1 MTDVNTKTARWFK
14 LIYGLLSLLMLL
26 ALLAF
31 SYATWSNVK
40 QQANLSL
47 TPHNQSLTS
56 IVKRFFVHQEALLG
70 ELAQS
75 IVVTDNPDNIIQ
87 IRLNDVLRAT
97 PQMRVLAVVNSKG
110 AIVATTGNIHTLE
123 WLDLFDNDQ
132 VTIGRPF
139 RPTFVGENILPM
151 RKPIKNSSGVTTGY
165 VVAAYRLLGNN
176 AIWQEAEE
184 AESKRRSMIIGE
196 DGRVYISY
204 PESDTFWQSF
214 VSMKVE
220 EGFLQTLAELTQK
233 AGQWQTRDVQY
244 QDEKLLIT
252 ASLIESYHFYIVS
265 GIQSA
270 DLFTRWFERMKFVA
284 LAVFIFL
291 VAGLFVFRIIITRAS
306 RFESARNVAEHNV
319 FKLSRAIEQSPSSV
333 IVTDENWLI
342 EYANDRLSDGTEASI
357 KLIPGQ
363 MLLEHF
369 PHTLLKDD
377 VAAVSENLLHGNNWY
392 GERRAREQKQ
402 WFSYSISAMTDDDG
416 KISNYVI
423 VTQDITERKQVEVR
437 LYKQAN
443 FDALTGLPNRR
454 RTSELLNENLK
465 SAWQEN
471 QRVAVLYMDVDNFK
485 QVNDTFGHI
494 LGDQMLQLVAVRLQK
509 AVSDQG
515 VACHMSGDEFLVS
528 MLFDGKDDITA
539 LADNIMTVMREP
551 VLLEGKKLFISVS
564 IGIACYPEDSADV
577 SSLLKHADIALYE
590 SKNRGRRC
598 YSFFSSELDDKNK
611 RKIELES
618 EVRNALANNELFMV
632 YQTKNKISSGEVYGF
647 EALMRWES
655 PRLGFVSPEEFIS
668 AAEEIGVIDKLGEFA
683 LYEACRDLQKFQ
695 NLVSQPLAMA
705 VNVSM
710 YQLTNS
716 DIVGT
721 VQKVINDTGINPSV
735 LELEITES
743 MLAQRLEEVQPVLN
757 SLLGLG
763 VSLSIDD
770 FGTGYSSLSYLT
782 RFPVSALKIDRCFIT
797 DMVDNRSDATLT
809 HTVITMAHKLGLKV
823 VAEGIED
830 EDQLALL
837 RVYGCDLGQG
847 YLFTKP
853 LNYVQMTGHLKSQQ
867 EKPDWAI

>member
-1 MTDVNTKTARWFK
+1 MTEINTKTSRWFK

-31 SYATWSNVK
+31 GYATWSNVK
-40 QQANLSL
+40 QQAYLSL

-56 IVKRFFVHQEALLG
+56 VVKRFFVHQESLLG

-75 IVVTDNPDNIIQ
+75 IIVTDNPDNIIQ

-97 PQMRVLAVVNSKG
+97 PQMRVLAVIDSKG
-110 AIVATTGNIHTLE
+110 DIVATTGNIHTLE

-151 RKPIKNSSGVTTGY
+151 RKPIKSINGVTTGY
-165 VVAAYRLLGNN
+165 VVAAYRLLGND

-184 AESKRRSMIIGE
+184 AESKRRSMIIGD

-204 PESDTFWQSF
+204 PEADTFWQSF

-220 EGFLQTLAELTQK
+220 EDFLQTLAELTRQP
-233 AGQWQTRDVQY
+233 GQWQTHDVQY

-265 GIQSA
+265 GIQST

-291 VAGLFVFRIIITRAS
+291 VAGLFVFRIILTRAS
-306 RFESARNVAEHNV
+306 RFESARNIAEHNV

-333 IVTDENWLI
+333 IVTDEKWLI
-342 EYANDRLSDGTEASI
+342 EYANNRLNDSADVSV
-357 KLIPGQ
+357 KLEPGQ
-363 MLLEHF
+363 MLLEYF
-369 PHTLLKDD
+369 PHTLLKKD
-377 VAAVSENLLHGNNWY
+377 VPAVSESLLHGNNWY
-392 GERRAREQKQ
+392 GERRAKEQKQ
-402 WFSYSISAMTDDDG
+402 WFSYSISAMTNDDG
-416 KISNYVI
+416 QLRNYVI
-423 VTQDITERKQVEVR
+423 VTQDITERKQVELR
-437 LYKQAN
+437 LFKQAN

-454 RTSELLNENLK
+454 RTNDLLNESLK
-465 SAWQEN
+465 SAWQAN

-485 QVNDTFGHI
+485 QVNDTFGHM
-494 LGDQMLQLVAVRLQK
+494 LGDQMLQLVAVRLQQ
-509 AVSDQG
+509 AVADQG

-528 MLFDGKDDITA
+528 MVFDNKEDITA
-539 LADNIMTVMREP
+539 LADNIMDVMKQP

-564 IGIACYPEDSADV
+564 IGIARYPEDSADV
-577 SSLLKHADIALYE
+577 SGLLKHADIALYE
-590 SKNRGRRC
+590 SKNQGRRC
-598 YSFFSSELDDKNK
+598 YSFFSQELDDRNK
-611 RKIELES
+611 RKVELES
-618 EVRNALANNELFMV
+618 EIRNALANKELFMV
-632 YQTKNKISSGEVYGF
+632 YQTKNKIGSGEVSGF
-647 EALMRWES
+647 EALMRWQS

-683 LYEACRDLQKFQ
+683 LSEACRDLQKFQ

-721 VQKVINDTGINPSV
+721 VEKIIKETGINPSV

-757 SLLGLG
+757 NLLGLG

-782 RFPVSALKIDRCFIT
+782 RFPVSALKIDRCFII

-853 LNYVQMTGHLKSQQ
+853 LDFEQMAAHLKSQQ

>member
-1 MTDVNTKTARWFK
+1 MTEVNTKTARWFK

-26 ALLAF
+26 ALFAF

-40 QQANLSL
+40 QQAHLSL

-56 IVKRFFVHQEALLG
+56 VVKRFFVHQESLLG
-70 ELAQS
+70 ALAQS
-75 IVVTDNPDNIIQ
+75 ITVTDTPDKIIQ

-97 PQMRVLAVVNSKG
+97 PQMRVLAVVDSHG
-110 AIVATTGNIHTLE
+110 SIVATTGNIHTLE

-151 RKPIKNSSGVTTGY
+151 RKPIINSNGVTTGY
-165 VVAAYRLLGNN
+165 VVAAYRLLGND

-184 AESKRRSMIIGE
+184 AESKRRSMIIGD

-220 EGFLQTLAELTQK
+220 ENFLHTLAELTEK

-270 DLFTRWFERMKFVA
+270 DLLSRWFERMKFVA

-291 VAGLFVFRIIITRAS
+291 VAGLFVFRIILRRAL

-333 IVTDENWLI
+333 IVTDEKWLI
-342 EYANDRLSDGTEASI
+342 EYANNRLSDEADVSN
-357 KLIPGQ
+357 KLTPGQ

-369 PHTLLKDD
+369 PHTLLKND
-377 VAAVSENLLHGNNWY
+377 VSAVSENLLHGNNWY

-402 WFSYSISAMTDDDG
+402 WFSYSISAMTNDDG
-416 KISNYVI
+416 QISNYVI

-437 LYKQAN
+437 LFKQAN

-454 RTSELLNENLK
+454 RTNELLNENLK
-465 SAWQEN
+465 SAWQKN

-485 QVNDTFGHI
+485 QVNDTFGHM
-494 LGDQMLQLVAVRLQK
+494 LGDQMLQLIAVRLQQTV
-509 AVSDQG
+509 ADQG

-528 MLFDGKDDITA
+528 MVFDSKDDITA
-539 LADNIMTVMREP
+539 LADNIMKVMRQP

-564 IGIACYPEDSADV
+564 IGIARYPEDSADV

-598 YSFFSSELDDKNK
+598 YSFFSRELDDKNK
-611 RKIELES
+611 RKVELES
-618 EVRNALANNELFMV
+618 EIRNALANNELFMV

-647 EALMRWES
+647 EALMRWQS

-721 VQKVINDTGINPSV
+721 VQKVIKDTGINPSV

-757 SLLGLG
+757 DLLGLG

-853 LNYVQMTGHLKSQQ
+853 LNYEQMTGHLKSQQ